1 MPQLAR
7 SLLDQV
13 KELFGITTSDEG
25 RPITDFAHQLEYD
38 DLVRDARAVIAA
50 STGVRRELR
59 SRKRRSYD
67 LRMRPYRTGGSF
79 FSPVTP
85 PELTQQQM
93 GPAQQQLP
101 RQATNRTPVEATRA
115 GSRARRCSAEACC

>member
-1 MPQLAR
+1 M
-7 SLLDQV
+7 

-50 STGVRRELR
+50 LTGVRREVR

-79 FSPVTP
+79 F
-85 PELTQQQM
+85 
-93 GPAQQQLP
+93 
-101 RQATNRTPVEATRA
+101 
-115 GSRARRCSAEACC
+115 RR